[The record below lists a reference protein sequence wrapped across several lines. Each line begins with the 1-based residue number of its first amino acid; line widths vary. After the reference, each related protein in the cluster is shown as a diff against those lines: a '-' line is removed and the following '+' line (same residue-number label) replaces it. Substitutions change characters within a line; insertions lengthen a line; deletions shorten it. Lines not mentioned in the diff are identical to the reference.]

1 MLKPN
6 FHQDETQSSIKEGN
20 IAFRNQAQCSGMVF
34 DLFEVQAFNCFL
46 AFPLFSLI
54 MHFIEEV

>member
-20 IAFRNQAQCSGMVF
+20 IAFRKQVQCSGMVF
-34 DLFEVQAFNCFL
+34 GLFQLQAFNWFF